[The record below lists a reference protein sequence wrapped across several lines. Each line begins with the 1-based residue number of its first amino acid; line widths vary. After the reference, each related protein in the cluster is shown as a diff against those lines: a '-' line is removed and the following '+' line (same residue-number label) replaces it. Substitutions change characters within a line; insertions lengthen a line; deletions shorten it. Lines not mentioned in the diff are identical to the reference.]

1 MRDSDERIT
10 AIFTPFLRG
19 PLRFTYALVN
29 CNNCFIIHL
38 LEKKN
43 YDEEGKEMKKE
54 RKRREKKCN
63 SDLAG
68 FELGTIG
75 L

>member
-1 MRDSDERIT
+1 M
-10 AIFTPFLRG
+10 
-19 PLRFTYALVN
+19 
-29 CNNCFIIHL
+29 
-38 LEKKN
+38 EKKK

-54 RKRREKKCN
+54 RKTKEKKCN

-68 FELGTIG
+68 FELGAVG

>member
-1 MRDSDERIT
+1 M
-10 AIFTPFLRG
+10 FVL
-19 PLRFTYALVN
+19 LCTYTESV
-29 CNNCFIIHL
+29 
-38 LEKKN
+38 EKKN

-54 RKRREKKCN
+54 RKRKCS

-68 FELGTIG
+68 FELGAIG

>member
-1 MRDSDERIT
+1 MHLHRIS
-10 AIFTPFLRG
+10 G
-19 PLRFTYALVN
+19 
-29 CNNCFIIHL
+29 
-38 LEKKN
+38 EKKN

-54 RKRREKKCN
+54 RKRRKKKFR

-68 FELGTIG
+68 FELGAVG

>member
-1 MRDSDERIT
+1 M
-10 AIFTPFLRG
+10 
-19 PLRFTYALVN
+19 
-29 CNNCFIIHL
+29 
-38 LEKKN
+38 EKKN

-54 RKRREKKCN
+54 RENEGKKKCS

-68 FELGTIG
+68 FELGAVG